1 MNERDEKRKARSVL
15 LNRLLI
21 VYLLVAV
28 WGLCLTAR
36 LVQLQ
41 VFQHQVYRQ
50 LAEEQRI
57 GFVEL
62 NASRGDIVDRHL
74 EPLALSV
81 ETESLFAHPT
91 LKTVSDPMRAAELL
105 APILQQQKQEIY
117 KKLVSE
123 AKFVYLA
130 RRISPR
136 QALQVRQLN
145 LAGLYFQKESQRAY
159 PGRETACH
167 VLGFVGDNKGL
178 SGLEYLYDA
187 YVKGE
192 KTRVH
197 LLMDAK
203 RQSYNRFP
211 SPKPTDGNILV
222 LNIDRSVQY
231 IAEQVLAQ
239 TVESTGAINGS
250 AIVMD
255 PHSGDILAM
264 ASYPFF
270 NPNRY
275 SEYDDE
281 VRRNRS
287 ILEIYE
293 PGSTF
298 KIITLSA
305 VLNESLSYPSE
316 VLDCRVGT
324 LRLAGKVY
332 REAKNSY
339 GSLTFNQIL
348 AKSSNVGTIKL
359 GLRLGNEKLYEYVEA
374 FGFGQKTGVDLPGEQ
389 SGLLRPPPQWSK
401 ITIGALSIGQEIGVT
416 PLQMARAISVFANG
430 GYLVRPALVRRIVSA
445 QGDTL
450 WEAPRSSKQVLK
462 PETVEIMRKGLSMV
476 VEEGTGK
483 SARLTGYSS
492 AGKTGTAQ
500 KFINGQY
507 SKTKYIASYVGFA
520 PVQNPALVTIVVINE
535 PRGQYYGGIVAAP
548 AFKQIME
555 RALTHLT
562 VPQDQPIPPEP
573 AAPSR
578 MDLARKPSTPPVQ
591 TAEEDLPLESLE
603 ETVLTLMEG
612 RPAAPAAPGT
622 VTIETGWFP
631 LPDFTGRNMR
641 EVALDCARLGL
652 RLRVTGSGTAVAQ
665 RPLAGSRVFKD
676 TVCEVFFSTAG
687 LKANASARAAVK
699 NSD

>member
-1 MNERDEKRKARSVL
+1 MSERDDKRKARSVL
-15 LNRLLI
+15 LNRLLV
-21 VYLLVAV
+21 VYLIIAAWALA
-28 WGLCLTAR
+28 LTVR

-41 VFQHQVYRQ
+41 VLQHHEYRQ
-50 LAEEQRI
+50 LADEQRI

-74 EPLALSV
+74 EPLAVSV

-91 LKTVSDPMRAAELL
+91 LKTVPDPMKAAQLL

-117 KKLVSE
+117 KKLVSD
-123 AKFVYLA
+123 ARFVYLA

-136 QALQVRQLN
+136 QALQVRQLQIP
-145 LAGLYFQKESQRAY
+145 GLYFQKESQRAY
-159 PGRETACH
+159 PGRETAAH

-178 SGLEYLYDA
+178 SGLEYLYDDH
-187 YVKGE
+187 VKGE

-222 LNIDRSVQY
+222 LNLDRSLQY
-231 IAEQVLAQ
+231 IAEQALSQ
-239 TVESTGAINGS
+239 TVQSSGAINGS
-250 AIVMD
+250 AIVMN
-255 PHSGDILAM
+255 PHNGEILAM

-298 KIITLSA
+298 KVITLSA
-305 VLNESLSYPSE
+305 VLNERLSYPSE

-332 REAKNSY
+332 REARNSY
-339 GSLTFNQIL
+339 GMLTFNQIL

-359 GLRLGNEKLYEYVEA
+359 GLRLGNEKLFEYVEA

-430 GYLVRPALVRRIVSA
+430 GYLVRPVLVRRVASA

-450 WEAPRSSKQVLK
+450 WEPAEQRKQILSA
-462 PETVEIMRKGLSMV
+462 ETVSIMKAGLSLV
-476 VEEGTGK
+476 VEEGTGR
-483 SARLTGYSS
+483 SAKLTGYSS

-500 KFINGQY
+500 KFIDGQY
-507 SKTKYIASYVGFA
+507 SRTKYIASYIGFA
-520 PVQNPALVTIVVINE
+520 PVHNPALVTIVVINE

-555 RALTHLT
+555 RALTHLKI
-562 VPQDQPIPPEP
+562 PQDQPIPAEP
-573 AAPSR
+573 SAPSR
-578 MDLARKPSTPPVQ
+578 MDVAKATPPQVH
-591 TAEEDLPLESLE
+591 TAEDELPLDRLE
-603 ETVLTLMEG
+603 ETVLTLMEDKLK
-612 RPAAPAAPGT
+612 AT
-622 VTIETGWFP
+622 VASSTITVETGWFP
-631 LPDFTGRNMR
+631 LPNFTGRNMR
-641 EVALDCARLGL
+641 EVARDCARLGL
-652 RLRVTGSGTAVAQ
+652 RLKVTGSGTAVAQ
-665 RPLAGSRVFKD
+665 RPLAGSRVFRE

-687 LKANASARAAVK
+687 SKAHASATTALK

>member
-15 LNRLLI
+15 LNRLLV
-21 VYLLVAV
+21 VYLLIAA
-28 WGLCLTAR
+28 WGLCLAAR

-41 VFQHQVYRQ
+41 VFHHQEYSQ

-74 EPLALSV
+74 EPLAVSV
-81 ETESLFAHPT
+81 EAESLFAHPA
-91 LKTVSDPMRAAELL
+91 LKTVPDPMKTAELL
-105 APILQQQKQEIY
+105 APVLKQGRQEIY
-117 KKLVSE
+117 KKLASD
-123 AKFVYLA
+123 ARFVYLA

-145 LAGLYFQKESQRAY
+145 IPGLYFQKESQRAY

-167 VLGFVGDNKGL
+167 LLGFVGDNKGL
-178 SGLEYLYDA
+178 SGLEYLFDEKL
-187 YVKGE
+187 KGE

-222 LNIDRSVQY
+222 LNIDRSIQY

-239 TVESTGAINGS
+239 TVQSTGAINGS
-250 AIVMD
+250 AIIMD
-255 PHSGDILAM
+255 PHRGDILAM
-264 ASYPFF
+264 ASYPYF

-275 SEYDDE
+275 SAYDDE
-281 VRRNRS
+281 IRRNRS

-298 KIITLSA
+298 KIITLAA
-305 VLNESLSYPSE
+305 VLNENLSYPSE
-316 VLDCRVGT
+316 VVDCRVGT

-332 REAKNSY
+332 KEAKHSY

-359 GLRLGNEKLYEYVEA
+359 GLRLGNQKLFDYVEA

-389 SGLLRPPPQWSK
+389 SGLLRPPSQWSK

-430 GYLVRPALVRRIVSA
+430 GYLVKPALVRRVVSP

-450 WEAPRSSKQVLK
+450 WEAPGNRQRILT
-462 PETVEIMRKGLSMV
+462 PETVSIMQEGLSGV

-520 PVQNPALVTIVVINE
+520 PAKNPALVAIIVINE

-555 RALTHLT
+555 RALTHLK
-562 VPQDQPIPPEP
+562 VPQDQPIPPQP
-573 AAPSR
+573 PIPSR
-578 MDLARKPSTPPVQ
+578 MDLAGRAPSPPVHP
-591 TAEEDLPLESLE
+591 AEEDLPLERLE
-603 ETVLTLMEG
+603 ETVLTLMEDK
-612 RPAAPAAPGT
+612 PAAIAASST
-622 VTIETGWFP
+622 VIVQTGWFS

-641 EVALDCARLGL
+641 EVARDCARLGL
-652 RLRVTGSGTAVAQ
+652 RLKVTGSGTAVAQ
-665 RPLAGSRVFKD
+665 RPLPGSRVFPE

-687 LKANASARAAVK
+687 LKANASARTALK
-699 NSD
+699 DSD